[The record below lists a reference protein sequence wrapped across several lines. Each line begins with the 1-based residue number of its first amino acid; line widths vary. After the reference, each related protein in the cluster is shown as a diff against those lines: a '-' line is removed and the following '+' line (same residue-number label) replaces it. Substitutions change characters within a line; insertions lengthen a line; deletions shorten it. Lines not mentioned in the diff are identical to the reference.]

1 MPPCKTSVAAGMP
14 APLAEYV
21 EPDAHG
27 YPIFSYPAQVGRLL
41 GELSHINRMM
51 ASAMSLRGQDRENA
65 LKHLAE
71 EISNSLKNH
80 DTIQS
85 QWNEVLKTRIAAR
98 VAAGG

>member
-51 ASAMSLRGQDRENA
+51 ASAMTRCGPCSRARWRSLNRQ
-65 LKHLAE
+65 LP
-71 EISNSLKNH
+71 
-80 DTIQS
+80 
-85 QWNEVLKTRIAAR
+85 AR
-98 VAAGG
+98 